1 MTASA
6 LPLGYPNEVAFDI
19 DVAPELHHPVAILAF
34 AGWNDAASAATN
46 AARLI
51 VRRLA
56 ARRFASLSAEEFY
69 CFTDTRPTVRPG
81 PGGGR
86 IIDWP
91 TNEYFYARNPT
102 GPHDIVVSI
111 GIEPNLRWKTFVGA
125 HIELLQSLNVETV
138 ITLGALLADVPHT
151 RPVRVTGAVQ
161 DPRLGAAVNV
171 RPSRYRGPTGIVG
184 VMGRA
189 LLDAEIPAGSFWANV
204 PHYITA
210 AQNPPATV
218 ALLDRLEEAIGLK
231 LDHGELT
238 RAGGQFET
246 EVSTA
251 LSANPEISDYVR
263 RLEEAYDNGDDDQDS
278 PTDPSDEDE
287 PNPGQILRDVE
298 DFLRQARLGDD
309 PGDDNS

>member
-1 MTASA
+1 MAF
-6 LPLGYPNEVAFDI
+6 EV
-19 DVAPELHHPVAILAF
+19 DVVPELHHPVAILAF

-46 AARLI
+46 AARLV

-56 ARRFASLSAEEFY
+56 ARRFATLPAEDFY

-86 IIDWP
+86 IIEWP

-102 GPHDIVVSI
+102 GQHDIVVGI
-111 GIEPNLRWKTFVGA
+111 GIEPNLRWKTFVAA
-125 HIELLQSLNVETV
+125 HIELLQSLKVETV

-151 RPVRVTGAVQ
+151 RPVRVTGGVQ
-161 DPRLGAAVNV
+161 DPRLGASVNV

-189 LLDAEIPAGSFWANV
+189 LLDAQMPAGSFWANV

-238 RAGGQFET
+238 RAGTQFEA

-263 RLEEAYDNGDDDQDS
+263 QLEEAYDTGDDDIDPSAESSDDDEPS
-278 PTDPSDEDE
+278 PT
-287 PNPGQILRDVE
+287 QILKDVE

-309 PGDDNS
+309 ASDDEGRPA